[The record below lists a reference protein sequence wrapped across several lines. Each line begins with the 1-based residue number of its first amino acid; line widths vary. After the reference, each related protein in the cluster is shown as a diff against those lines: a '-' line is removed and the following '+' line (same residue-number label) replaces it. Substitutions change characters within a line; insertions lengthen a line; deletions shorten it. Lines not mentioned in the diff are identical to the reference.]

1 VTLSEAPLTFCGS
14 PVPGGAIVDEVS
26 TLSDTRPVAASGRFR
41 LGGEQGR
48 SVHRLGFG
56 TMQLTGPGVWGPPAD
71 RAAAV
76 AVLRRAADL
85 GVDLFDTADSYGPG
99 VAEELL
105 REALHPYDGLAV
117 ATKAGLL
124 RTGPGECHA
133 HGRPEYLRQQ
143 CDESLRRLGVERIDL
158 FQLHRVDPQVPADE
172 QFGVLAELQA
182 AGKIAAVGLSEVG
195 VVVIEAARLVVE
207 VATVQNRYN
216 IADRTSDG
224 VLRYC
229 TEQGIG
235 FLPWAPIASG
245 RPAEA
250 GSALDVAARRLGGTP
265 AQVALAWLLQR
276 SSVMLPIPGTSSVAH
291 LEENVGAAG
300 LALDL
305 ATVEELDT
313 AA

>member
-1 VTLSEAPLTFCGS
+1 MTLGEAPVTFCGVAS
-14 PVPGGAIVDEVS
+14 GAGVMVGGVS
-26 TLSDTRPVAASGRFR
+26 TLSDSRPAAASGRFR

-48 SVHRLGFG
+48 DVHRLGFG
-56 TMQLTGPGVWGPPAD
+56 SMRLTGPGVWGPPAD
-71 RAAAV
+71 RASAV

-85 GVDLFDTADSYGPG
+85 GVDLFDTADSYGPD

-105 REALHPYDGLAV
+105 REALHPYDGLTI

-124 RTGPGECHA
+124 RTGPGEWHA
-133 HGRPEYLRQQ
+133 YGRPEYLRQQ
-143 CDESLRRLGVERIDL
+143 CDHSLRKLGVERIDL

-172 QFGVLAELQA
+172 QYGVLAELQA
-182 AGKIAAVGLSEVG
+182 EGKVAAVGLSEVG
-195 VVVIEAARLVVE
+195 VDQIEAARRVVE

-216 IADRTSDG
+216 IADRSSDD

-235 FLPWAPIASG
+235 FIPWAPIASG
-245 RPAEA
+245 ELAQP
-250 GSALDVAARRLGGTP
+250 GGALDGAARRLDATP

-276 SSVMLPIPGTSSVAH
+276 SSVMLPIPGTSGVEH
-291 LEENVGAAG
+291 LEENVRAA
-300 LALDL
+300 LLPLDL
-305 ATVEELDT
+305 DTVDELDT